1 MKQTIEALQG
11 TAAFAGVTDDA
22 LKFLLER
29 SRVITVPR
37 GHVFFREHDHG
48 DTLYLL
54 EEGAVEI
61 FKTRD
66 GIRRDVGD
74 LSEGDCFGE
83 MALLS
88 VTDRSATVMATEPSV
103 CLELS
108 NGALFALYERDVGQ
122 FALIVMN
129 LGREVCRRLRDL
141 NEVLLSQAV
150 AQAYA
155 GLGEDAPPIPQGPID
170 AS

>member
-1 MKQTIEALQG
+1 MQQTIAALQG
-11 TAAFAGVTDDA
+11 TAAFAGVTDEA
-22 LKFLLER
+22 LAFLLER
-29 SRVITVPR
+29 SRTISVPR

-54 EEGAVEI
+54 EEGEVEI

-66 GIRRDVGD
+66 GIRRDVGV
-74 LSEGDCFGE
+74 LGEGECFGE

-88 VTDRSATVMATEPSV
+88 VTDRSATVMAKEPCV

-108 NGALFALYERDVGQ
+108 NRALFALYEHDLGQ
-122 FALIVMN
+122 FAMIVMN

-150 AQAYA
+150 ARAYA
-155 GLGEDAPPIPQGPID
+155 SVGEDTHPLPAGPID